1 MKTRTKQQQR
11 PEDTAYESYE
21 MFEDQV
27 DLDTLSEEELESLL
41 FEEERAESS
50 KGLFNLPNMAG
61 LSMIVVGIVYLLQ
74 EMGFMGGNLGELVA
88 FLRVLAGIL
97 LIVLGFGGLS
107 WRPRKKKKKTVKKT
121 VKTKSGKKVRLES
134 GSTGHEKKRLRKSRD
149 KKIAGVAGGLAEY
162 FNIDPTLVR
171 IAFVIGTIISQGTF
185 LFGYLILSFVMAK
198 PEPLSLSRD
207 EKITIIRDS

>member
-1 MKTRTKQQQR
+1 MKTRTKQHR
-11 PEDTAYESYE
+11 PQDTAYESFE

-27 DLDTLSEEELESLL
+27 DLDALSEEELEALL
-41 FEEERAESS
+41 FEEEQAESS
-50 KGLFNLPNMAG
+50 SGLFNLPNMAG
-61 LSMIVVGIVYLLQ
+61 LSMIVVGIAYLFQ
-74 EMGFMGGNLGELVA
+74 KLGLLA
-88 FLRVLAGIL
+88 GDLGALASMLPIIAGIL
-97 LIVLGFGGLS
+97 IILLGFGVLS
-107 WRPRKKKKKTVKKT
+107 WRPSRKKKKTVKKT
-121 VKTKSGKKVRLES
+121 VKAQSGKEVRLES
-134 GSTGHEKKRLRKSRD
+134 GTTHKEKKRLHKSRD

-185 LFGYLILSFVMAK
+185 LFAYLILSFVMAK